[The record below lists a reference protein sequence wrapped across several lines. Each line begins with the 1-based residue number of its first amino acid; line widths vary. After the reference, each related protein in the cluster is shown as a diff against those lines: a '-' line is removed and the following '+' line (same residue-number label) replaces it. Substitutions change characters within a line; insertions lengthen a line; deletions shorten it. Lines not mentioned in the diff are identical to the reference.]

1 MTVTSITIGN
11 VTYNAGQ
18 APAVEQDKLMSL
30 LSARLIERAVIMA
43 KQGQSVDKSLV
54 TSMFMA
60 MPQETKSQVSDILL
74 RAVTIAG
81 TTQKVTVQDFGGK
94 MVQYNRLLAE
104 LFEWNLSDFF
114 DYLRSVLNVEAVA
127 KMEQEVKST
136 GS

>member
-1 MTVTSITIGN
+1 
-11 VTYNAGQ
+11 
-18 APAVEQDKLMSL
+18 MSL

-94 MVQYNRLLAE
+94 MVQYNQLLAE
-104 LFEWNLSDFF
+104 LFEWNLADFF
-114 DYLRSVLNVEAVA
+114 DYLRSVLNVESVA
-127 KMEQEVKST
+127 QMEQEVKST